1 MIFLGLI
8 LWYQPFFTRILS
20 GWDRLYFVYK
30 YYRFLSLTWELFCG
44 SIANKQCFISVI
56 GVQENDNERRYFM
69 KERMQRF
76 MAGRYGNDQLN
87 QFIFIVAIISMVL
100 EIITRQS
107 LFYTLTLV
115 LLILAYVRV
124 FSRNINK
131 RYEENM
137 KFLQKKDMILNKF
150 CKQKYYAAQRRNFHI
165 YTCPQCKQKIRIP
178 KGKGK
183 IRITCPKCR
192 TSFIKKS

>member
-1 MIFLGLI
+1 
-8 LWYQPFFTRILS
+8 
-20 GWDRLYFVYK
+20 
-30 YYRFLSLTWELFCG
+30 
-44 SIANKQCFISVI
+44 
-56 GVQENDNERRYFM
+56 M

-137 KFLQKKDMILNKF
+137 KFLQKKDAILNKF
-150 CKQKYYAAQRRNFHI
+150 R
-165 YTCPQCKQKIRIP
+165 KQKIRIP

-183 IRITCPKCR
+183 ISITCPKCR

>member
-1 MIFLGLI
+1 
-8 LWYQPFFTRILS
+8 
-20 GWDRLYFVYK
+20 
-30 YYRFLSLTWELFCG
+30 
-44 SIANKQCFISVI
+44 
-56 GVQENDNERRYFM
+56 M

-107 LFYTLTLV
+107 LFYTLSLV

-137 KFLQKKDMILNKF
+137 KFLQKKDAILNKF
-150 CKQKYYAAQRRNFHI
+150 RKQKYYAAQRRNFHI

-183 IRITCPKCR
+183 ISITCPKCR

>member
-1 MIFLGLI
+1 
-8 LWYQPFFTRILS
+8 
-20 GWDRLYFVYK
+20 
-30 YYRFLSLTWELFCG
+30 
-44 SIANKQCFISVI
+44 
-56 GVQENDNERRYFM
+56 M

-137 KFLQKKDMILNKF
+137 KFLEKKDAILNKF
-150 CKQKYYAAQRRNFHI
+150 RKQKYYAAQRRNFHI

-183 IRITCPKCR
+183 ISITCPKCR

>member
-1 MIFLGLI
+1 
-8 LWYQPFFTRILS
+8 
-20 GWDRLYFVYK
+20 
-30 YYRFLSLTWELFCG
+30 
-44 SIANKQCFISVI
+44 
-56 GVQENDNERRYFM
+56 M

-137 KFLQKKDMILNKF
+137 KFLQKKDAILNKF
-150 CKQKYYAAQRRNFHI
+150 RKQKYYAAQRRDFHI

-183 IRITCPKCR
+183 ISITCPKCR

>member
-1 MIFLGLI
+1 
-8 LWYQPFFTRILS
+8 
-20 GWDRLYFVYK
+20 
-30 YYRFLSLTWELFCG
+30 
-44 SIANKQCFISVI
+44 
-56 GVQENDNERRYFM
+56 M

-137 KFLQKKDMILNKF
+137 KFLQKKDAILNKF
-150 CKQKYYAAQRRNFHI
+150 RKQKYYAAHLRNFHI

-183 IRITCPKCR
+183 ISITCPKCR

>member
-1 MIFLGLI
+1 
-8 LWYQPFFTRILS
+8 
-20 GWDRLYFVYK
+20 
-30 YYRFLSLTWELFCG
+30 
-44 SIANKQCFISVI
+44 
-56 GVQENDNERRYFM
+56 M

-76 MAGRYGNDQLN
+76 MDGRYGNDQLN

-137 KFLQKKDMILNKF
+137 KFLQKKDAILNKF
-150 CKQKYYAAQRRNFHI
+150 RKQKYYAAQRRNFHI

-183 IRITCPKCR
+183 ISITCPKCR

>member
-1 MIFLGLI
+1 
-8 LWYQPFFTRILS
+8 
-20 GWDRLYFVYK
+20 
-30 YYRFLSLTWELFCG
+30 
-44 SIANKQCFISVI
+44 
-56 GVQENDNERRYFM
+56 M

-115 LLILAYVRV
+115 LLILAYARV

-137 KFLQKKDMILNKF
+137 KFLQKKDAILNKF
-150 CKQKYYAAQRRNFHI
+150 RKQKYYAAQRRNFHI

-178 KGKGK
+178 KGKGT
-183 IRITCPKCR
+183 ISSTCPKCR

>member
-1 MIFLGLI
+1 
-8 LWYQPFFTRILS
+8 
-20 GWDRLYFVYK
+20 
-30 YYRFLSLTWELFCG
+30 
-44 SIANKQCFISVI
+44 
-56 GVQENDNERRYFM
+56 M

-87 QFIFIVAIISMVL
+87 QFVFIVAIISMVL

-137 KFLQKKDMILNKF
+137 KFLQKKDAILNKF
-150 CKQKYYAAQRRNFHI
+150 RKQKYYAAQRRNFHI

-183 IRITCPKCR
+183 ISITCPKCR

>member
-1 MIFLGLI
+1 
-8 LWYQPFFTRILS
+8 
-20 GWDRLYFVYK
+20 
-30 YYRFLSLTWELFCG
+30 
-44 SIANKQCFISVI
+44 
-56 GVQENDNERRYFM
+56 M

-107 LFYTLTLV
+107 LFYTFTLV

-137 KFLQKKDMILNKF
+137 KFLQKKDAILNKF
-150 CKQKYYAAQRRNFHI
+150 RKQKYYAAQRRNFHI

-183 IRITCPKCR
+183 ISITCPKCR

>member
-1 MIFLGLI
+1 
-8 LWYQPFFTRILS
+8 
-20 GWDRLYFVYK
+20 
-30 YYRFLSLTWELFCG
+30 
-44 SIANKQCFISVI
+44 
-56 GVQENDNERRYFM
+56 M

-76 MAGRYGNDQLN
+76 MAGRYGDDQLN

-137 KFLQKKDMILNKF
+137 KFLQKKDAILNKF
-150 CKQKYYAAQRRNFHI
+150 RRQKYYAAQRRNFHI

-183 IRITCPKCR
+183 ISITCPKCR
-192 TSFIKKS
+192 TSFIKKSSQYSILL

>member
-1 MIFLGLI
+1 
-8 LWYQPFFTRILS
+8 
-20 GWDRLYFVYK
+20 
-30 YYRFLSLTWELFCG
+30 
-44 SIANKQCFISVI
+44 
-56 GVQENDNERRYFM
+56 M

-137 KFLQKKDMILNKF
+137 KFLQKKDTILNKF
-150 CKQKYYAAQRRNFHI
+150 RKQKYYAAQRRNFHI

-183 IRITCPKCR
+183 ISITCPKCR
-192 TSFIKKS
+192 NSFIKKS

>member
-1 MIFLGLI
+1 
-8 LWYQPFFTRILS
+8 
-20 GWDRLYFVYK
+20 
-30 YYRFLSLTWELFCG
+30 
-44 SIANKQCFISVI
+44 
-56 GVQENDNERRYFM
+56 M

-137 KFLQKKDMILNKF
+137 KFLQKKDAILNKF
-150 CKQKYYAAQRRNFHI
+150 RKQKYYAAQRRNYHI

-178 KGKGK
+178 KGEGK
-183 IRITCPKCR
+183 ISITCPKCR

>member
-1 MIFLGLI
+1 
-8 LWYQPFFTRILS
+8 
-20 GWDRLYFVYK
+20 
-30 YYRFLSLTWELFCG
+30 
-44 SIANKQCFISVI
+44 
-56 GVQENDNERRYFM
+56 M

-137 KFLQKKDMILNKF
+137 KFLQKKDAILNKF
-150 CKQKYYAAQRRNFHI
+150 RRQKYYAAQSRNFHI

-183 IRITCPKCR
+183 ISITCPKCR

>member
-1 MIFLGLI
+1 
-8 LWYQPFFTRILS
+8 
-20 GWDRLYFVYK
+20 
-30 YYRFLSLTWELFCG
+30 
-44 SIANKQCFISVI
+44 
-56 GVQENDNERRYFM
+56 M

-137 KFLQKKDMILNKF
+137 KFLQKKDAILNKF
-150 CKQKYYAAQRRNFHI
+150 RKQKYYAAQRRNFHI

-183 IRITCPKCR
+183 ISITCPKCR
-192 TSFIKKS
+192 TSFLKKS

>member
-1 MIFLGLI
+1 
-8 LWYQPFFTRILS
+8 
-20 GWDRLYFVYK
+20 
-30 YYRFLSLTWELFCG
+30 
-44 SIANKQCFISVI
+44 
-56 GVQENDNERRYFM
+56 M

-137 KFLQKKDMILNKF
+137 KFLQKKDAILNKF
-150 CKQKYYAAQRRNFHI
+150 RRQKYYAAQRRNYHI

-183 IRITCPKCR
+183 ISITCPKCR

>member
-1 MIFLGLI
+1 
-8 LWYQPFFTRILS
+8 
-20 GWDRLYFVYK
+20 
-30 YYRFLSLTWELFCG
+30 
-44 SIANKQCFISVI
+44 
-56 GVQENDNERRYFM
+56 M

-137 KFLQKKDMILNKF
+137 KFLQKKDAILNKF
-150 CKQKYYAAQRRNFHI
+150 RKQKYYAAQRRNYHI
-165 YTCPQCKQKIRIP
+165 YTCPQCKQKIRIT

-183 IRITCPKCR
+183 ISITCPKCR

>member
-1 MIFLGLI
+1 
-8 LWYQPFFTRILS
+8 
-20 GWDRLYFVYK
+20 
-30 YYRFLSLTWELFCG
+30 
-44 SIANKQCFISVI
+44 
-56 GVQENDNERRYFM
+56 M

-76 MAGRYGNDQLN
+76 MSGRYGNDQLN

-137 KFLQKKDMILNKF
+137 KFLQKKDAILNKF
-150 CKQKYYAAQRRNFHI
+150 RRQKYYAAQRRNFHI

-183 IRITCPKCR
+183 ISITCPKCR

>member
-1 MIFLGLI
+1 
-8 LWYQPFFTRILS
+8 
-20 GWDRLYFVYK
+20 
-30 YYRFLSLTWELFCG
+30 
-44 SIANKQCFISVI
+44 
-56 GVQENDNERRYFM
+56 M

-76 MAGRYGNDQLN
+76 MGGRYGNDQLN

-137 KFLQKKDMILNKF
+137 KFLQKKDAILNKF
-150 CKQKYYAAQRRNFHI
+150 RKQKYYAAQRRNFHI

-183 IRITCPKCR
+183 ISITCPKCR

>member
-1 MIFLGLI
+1 
-8 LWYQPFFTRILS
+8 
-20 GWDRLYFVYK
+20 
-30 YYRFLSLTWELFCG
+30 
-44 SIANKQCFISVI
+44 
-56 GVQENDNERRYFM
+56 M

-137 KFLQKKDMILNKF
+137 KFLQKKDAILNKF
-150 CKQKYYAAQRRNFHI
+150 RRQKYYAAQRRNFHI

-183 IRITCPKCR
+183 ISIACPKCR

>member
-1 MIFLGLI
+1 
-8 LWYQPFFTRILS
+8 
-20 GWDRLYFVYK
+20 
-30 YYRFLSLTWELFCG
+30 
-44 SIANKQCFISVI
+44 
-56 GVQENDNERRYFM
+56 M

-137 KFLQKKDMILNKF
+137 KFLQKKDAILNKF
-150 CKQKYYAAQRRNFHI
+150 RRQKYYAAQRRNFHI
-165 YTCPQCKQKIRIP
+165 YTCPQCMQKIRIP

-183 IRITCPKCR
+183 ISITCPKCR

>member
-1 MIFLGLI
+1 
-8 LWYQPFFTRILS
+8 
-20 GWDRLYFVYK
+20 
-30 YYRFLSLTWELFCG
+30 
-44 SIANKQCFISVI
+44 
-56 GVQENDNERRYFM
+56 M

-124 FSRNINK
+124 FS
-131 RYEENM
+131 
-137 KFLQKKDMILNKF
+137 QKKDAILNKF
-150 CKQKYYAAQRRNFHI
+150 RRQKYYAAQRRNFHI

-183 IRITCPKCR
+183 ISITCPKCR

>member
-1 MIFLGLI
+1 
-8 LWYQPFFTRILS
+8 
-20 GWDRLYFVYK
+20 
-30 YYRFLSLTWELFCG
+30 
-44 SIANKQCFISVI
+44 
-56 GVQENDNERRYFM
+56 M

-137 KFLQKKDMILNKF
+137 KFLQKKDAILNKF
-150 CKQKYYAAQRRNFHI
+150 RKQKYYAAQRRNFHI

-178 KGKGK
+178 KGKGT
-183 IRITCPKCR
+183 ISITCPKCR

>member
-1 MIFLGLI
+1 
-8 LWYQPFFTRILS
+8 
-20 GWDRLYFVYK
+20 
-30 YYRFLSLTWELFCG
+30 
-44 SIANKQCFISVI
+44 
-56 GVQENDNERRYFM
+56 M

-137 KFLQKKDMILNKF
+137 KFLQKKDAILNKLR
-150 CKQKYYAAQRRNFHI
+150 KQKYYAAQRRNFHI

>member
-1 MIFLGLI
+1 
-8 LWYQPFFTRILS
+8 
-20 GWDRLYFVYK
+20 
-30 YYRFLSLTWELFCG
+30 
-44 SIANKQCFISVI
+44 
-56 GVQENDNERRYFM
+56 M

-137 KFLQKKDMILNKF
+137 KFLQKKDAILNKF
-150 CKQKYYAAQRRNFHI
+150 RKQKYYAAQRRNFHI

-183 IRITCPKCR
+183 ISITWPKCR

>member
-1 MIFLGLI
+1 
-8 LWYQPFFTRILS
+8 
-20 GWDRLYFVYK
+20 
-30 YYRFLSLTWELFCG
+30 
-44 SIANKQCFISVI
+44 
-56 GVQENDNERRYFM
+56 M

-137 KFLQKKDMILNKF
+137 KFLQKKDAILNKF
-150 CKQKYYAAQRRNFHI
+150 RKQIYYAAQRRNYHI

-183 IRITCPKCR
+183 ISITCPKCR

>member
-1 MIFLGLI
+1 
-8 LWYQPFFTRILS
+8 
-20 GWDRLYFVYK
+20 
-30 YYRFLSLTWELFCG
+30 
-44 SIANKQCFISVI
+44 
-56 GVQENDNERRYFM
+56 M

-137 KFLQKKDMILNKF
+137 KFLQKKYAILNKF
-150 CKQKYYAAQRRNFHI
+150 RKQKYYAAQRRNFHI

-183 IRITCPKCR
+183 ISITCPKCR

>member
-1 MIFLGLI
+1 
-8 LWYQPFFTRILS
+8 
-20 GWDRLYFVYK
+20 
-30 YYRFLSLTWELFCG
+30 
-44 SIANKQCFISVI
+44 
-56 GVQENDNERRYFM
+56 M

-137 KFLQKKDMILNKF
+137 KFLQKKDAVLNKF
-150 CKQKYYAAQRRNFHI
+150 RKQKYYAAQRRNFHI

-183 IRITCPKCR
+183 ISITCPKCR

>member
-1 MIFLGLI
+1 
-8 LWYQPFFTRILS
+8 
-20 GWDRLYFVYK
+20 
-30 YYRFLSLTWELFCG
+30 
-44 SIANKQCFISVI
+44 
-56 GVQENDNERRYFM
+56 M

-100 EIITRQS
+100 EIITRRS

-137 KFLQKKDMILNKF
+137 KFLQKKDAILNKF
-150 CKQKYYAAQRRNFHI
+150 RKQKYYAAQRRNFHI

-183 IRITCPKCR
+183 ISITCPKCR

>member
-1 MIFLGLI
+1 
-8 LWYQPFFTRILS
+8 
-20 GWDRLYFVYK
+20 
-30 YYRFLSLTWELFCG
+30 
-44 SIANKQCFISVI
+44 
-56 GVQENDNERRYFM
+56 M

-137 KFLQKKDMILNKF
+137 KFLQKKDAILNKF
-150 CKQKYYAAQRRNFHI
+150 RKQKYYAAQRRNFHI
-165 YTCPQCKQKIRIP
+165 YTCPQCNQKIRIP

-183 IRITCPKCR
+183 ISITCPKCR
-192 TSFIKKS
+192 TSCIKKS

>member
-1 MIFLGLI
+1 M
-8 LWYQPFFTRILS
+8 
-20 GWDRLYFVYK
+20 
-30 YYRFLSLTWELFCG
+30 
-44 SIANKQCFISVI
+44 
-56 GVQENDNERRYFM
+56 QENDNERWYFM

-137 KFLQKKDMILNKF
+137 KFLQKKDAILNKF
-150 CKQKYYAAQRRNFHI
+150 RKQKYYAAQRRNFHI

-178 KGKGK
+178 KEKGK
-183 IRITCPKCR
+183 ISITCPKCR

>member
-1 MIFLGLI
+1 
-8 LWYQPFFTRILS
+8 
-20 GWDRLYFVYK
+20 
-30 YYRFLSLTWELFCG
+30 
-44 SIANKQCFISVI
+44 
-56 GVQENDNERRYFM
+56 M

-87 QFIFIVAIISMVL
+87 QFIFIVAIISIVL

-137 KFLQKKDMILNKF
+137 KFLQKKDAILNKF
-150 CKQKYYAAQRRNFHI
+150 RKQKYYAAQRRNFHI

-183 IRITCPKCR
+183 ISITCPKCR

>member
-1 MIFLGLI
+1 
-8 LWYQPFFTRILS
+8 
-20 GWDRLYFVYK
+20 
-30 YYRFLSLTWELFCG
+30 
-44 SIANKQCFISVI
+44 
-56 GVQENDNERRYFM
+56 M

-137 KFLQKKDMILNKF
+137 KFLQKKDAILNKF
-150 CKQKYYAAQRRNFHI
+150 RRQKYYAAQRRNFHI

-183 IRITCPKCR
+183 ISITCPKCK

>member
-1 MIFLGLI
+1 
-8 LWYQPFFTRILS
+8 
-20 GWDRLYFVYK
+20 
-30 YYRFLSLTWELFCG
+30 
-44 SIANKQCFISVI
+44 
-56 GVQENDNERRYFM
+56 M

-137 KFLQKKDMILNKF
+137 KFLQKKDAILNKF
-150 CKQKYYAAQRRNFHI
+150 RKQKYYAAQRRNFHI

-183 IRITCPKCR
+183 ISITCPKCR
-192 TSFIKKS
+192 SSFI

>member
-1 MIFLGLI
+1 
-8 LWYQPFFTRILS
+8 
-20 GWDRLYFVYK
+20 
-30 YYRFLSLTWELFCG
+30 
-44 SIANKQCFISVI
+44 
-56 GVQENDNERRYFM
+56 M

-76 MAGRYGNDQLN
+76 MAGRYGNDQLD

-137 KFLQKKDMILNKF
+137 KFLQKKDAILNKF
-150 CKQKYYAAQRRNFHI
+150 RKQKYYAAQRRNYHI

-183 IRITCPKCR
+183 ISITCPKCR

>member
-1 MIFLGLI
+1 
-8 LWYQPFFTRILS
+8 
-20 GWDRLYFVYK
+20 
-30 YYRFLSLTWELFCG
+30 
-44 SIANKQCFISVI
+44 
-56 GVQENDNERRYFM
+56 M

-100 EIITRQS
+100 EIITRQP

-137 KFLQKKDMILNKF
+137 KFLQRKDAILNKF
-150 CKQKYYAAQRRNFHI
+150 RKQKYYAAQRRNYHI

-183 IRITCPKCR
+183 ISITCPKCR